1 MTCNLWEQQ
10 FSSKQKALTLTRKKT
25 TCHTKSP
32 TRPRRKCYSR
42 RLKSGRIYIR
52 ICQSVGEQKFYLTKR
67 QRRNN
72 MISVAA
78 APKSDLGFARER
90 SRATPVAYNSK
101 SNRPAAAS
109 RHVALEKRKESE
121 WAAFYNSC
129 AAGDKYL
136 CLCDNSHLLTAQSLS
151 FLHFLRTTFP
161 LFFHLSP
168 SKGDAAARKKRQ
180 KRWQLASCNFCRLK
194 YSWRAALWYV
204 TWRDALNWLSSA
216 RARRRRRRCHL
227 AWAGD
232 LFTCAA
238 SLYYLKFNF
247 AARTP

>member
-1 MTCNLWEQQ
+1 MTCNLWEQK

-67 QRRNN
+67 RHRNN

-78 APKSDLGFARER
+78 AAKIRFRLRRER

-109 RHVALEKRKESE
+109 RHVAHSRRGKRASE
-121 WAAFYNSC
+121 RRFIIHVRRVINIC
-129 AAGDKYL
+129 ASVTIHT
-136 CLCDNSHLLTAQSLS
+136 CSPRNHCLS
-151 FLHFLRTTFP
+151 FTSCGQLFLYFFISLPAKATRLRERRGKKDDSSLLATFAGWNI
-161 LFFHLSP
+161 H
-168 SKGDAAARKKRQ
+168 G
-180 KRWQLASCNFCRLK
+180 
-194 YSWRAALWYV
+194 
-204 TWRDALNWLSSA
+204 
-216 RARRRRRRCHL
+216 ARRF
-227 AWAGD
+227 D
-232 LFTCAA
+232 M
-238 SLYYLKFNF
+238 
-247 AARTP
+247 